1 MRKKSW
7 VSLLVSGFIGFGLL
21 WMLATSIVLLAG
33 CGRDTETRYVTT
45 PAAEPAAYTVKA
57 EVRECDGNLT
67 VDFASLESDGVPL
80 RATNATTRKTA
91 KGEWEIV
98 LEFRK

>member
-1 MRKKSW
+1 MKRLLIIS
-7 VSLLVSGFIGFGLL
+7 SLL
-21 WMLATSIVLLAG
+21 LLAG
-33 CGRDTETRYVTT
+33 CGRDTETRYVTAPT
-45 PAAEPAAYTVKA
+45 SPVAYTVKA
-57 EVRECDGNLT
+57 EVRECDGKLT